1 MRVLV
6 IEDIEIN
13 RLVIQMILEQ
23 LGCEVDWAEDGL
35 LGFAKYDSRS
45 FDLIFMDL
53 QMPNCDG
60 FEATRLIRKKE
71 ALENRTMVPIYALS
85 ANTSE
90 ADQQMSFESGM
101 NGFLAKPVTISI
113 IRQVLVDVR
122 SFSLDG
128 HTP

>member
-1 MRVLV
+1 MKVLV
-6 IEDIEIN
+6 VEDIEIN

-35 LGFAKYDSRS
+35 LGYQKYDSCS
-45 FDLIFMDL
+45 FDLVFMDL

-71 ALENRTMVPIYALS
+71 ALENRKMLPIYALS

-90 ADQQMSFESGM
+90 ADQSMSFQSGM
-101 NGFLAKPVTISI
+101 NGFLAKPVTVSI
-113 IRQVLVDVR
+113 IRQVLADVA
-122 SFSLDG
+122 SDKGVS
-128 HTP
+128 